1 MIHPVVT
8 CYLYILL
15 IWMVVGYSQAFST
28 PANVVNISNPQC
40 KQHAQVTRST
50 IHNSRILQ
58 TSEPDGITR

>member
-15 IWMVVGYSQAFST
+15 IWMVVGYSQALRT

-40 KQHAQVTRST
+40 KQHAHVTLST
-50 IHNSRILQ
+50 IHNTRILQ
-58 TSEPDGITR
+58 TSEPLGIGP